1 MFLFICKLMI
11 FLIFYLEINYFK
23 MGNSTSKEKEIT
35 ITQTHT
41 STTVITKRNRKKRE
55 QFTSGDSSYLENEVE
70 KITKKNKF

>member
-1 MFLFICKLMI
+1 
-11 FLIFYLEINYFK
+11 

-41 STTVITKRNRKKRE
+41 STTVITKRNRKKTE

>member
-11 FLIFYLEINYFK
+11 FLTFYLEINYFK

-41 STTVITKRNRKKRE
+41 STTVITKRNRKKTE